1 MNLPLKN
8 SSNRKPRVE
17 KSRTPGAPQVTPHDP
32 EHAGSRRDPEERP
45 VATQDDHRE
54 KSFDK
59 TLADS
64 FPTSDPPS
72 SIPDPSG
79 NDKPLKTSSET
90 SYHELLAKLK
100 VGTWAALAIADQKV
114 VGTGTTQEEAAADA
128 RRRGYGQ
135 VQLIQV
141 PGGGTTGRGDL
152 TKAS

>member
-1 MNLPLKN
+1 MNSSLKN
-8 SSNRKPRVE
+8 SSVKQPSVK

-32 EHAGSRRDPEERP
+32 EHSGSRRDPEERP

-79 NDKPLKTSSET
+79 NDKPLKTSPET
-90 SYHELLAKLK
+90 SHHELLEGLK
-100 VGTWAALAIADQKV
+100 VGTWVALVIADQKV
-114 VGTGTTQEEAAADA
+114 VGTGATQEEAAADA
-128 RRRGYGQ
+128 KRQGHGQ
-135 VQLIQV
+135 VQLVQV
-141 PGGGTTGRGDL
+141 PEGGRTGSGKL
-152 TKAS
+152 SKVS

>member
-1 MNLPLKN
+1 MNSSLKN
-8 SSNRKPRVE
+8 SSNREPSVK
-17 KSRTPGAPQVTPHDP
+17 KSGSPGAPQVTPHDP
-32 EHAGSRRDPEERP
+32 EHSGSRRDPEDRP

-79 NDKPLKTSSET
+79 NDKPLKTSTET

-114 VGTGTTQEEAAADA
+114 VGTGATQEEAAADA

-141 PGGGTTGRGDL
+141 PEGGTTGSGNIS
-152 TKAS
+152 KAS